1 MPTVSAYILAAVL
14 VGPLLSDL
22 GVPVLAAHMFL
33 LYYAVMSAITPPVA
47 VAAYAAAS
55 LAEDSP
61 VRIAFTSVRLSLA
74 AFVVPFIFVFRNEL
88 LLVGDP
94 FETVVAIVSAAIG
107 VVLLAAAAEGYFREP
122 LTWWQRIFAASAG
135 ICIVIDSVTVAALGI
150 VIAILALGAP
160 ALVRRGRART
170 SL

>member
-1 MPTVSAYILAAVL
+1 MI
-14 VGPLLSDL
+14 GPLLSDL

-74 AFVVPFIFVFRNEL
+74 AFVVPFIFVFHNEL
-88 LLVGDP
+88 LLVGHP
-94 FETVVAIVSAAIG
+94 FDIVIEIIRAAIG
-107 VVLLAAAAEGYFREP
+107 AVLLAIAAEGYVREP
-122 LTWWQRIFAASAG
+122 LSWWQRLLVCAAAIFLFIPGPAVAFAG
-135 ICIVIDSVTVAALGI
+135 LAIT
-150 VIAILALGAP
+150 ILAIGLY
-160 ALVRRGRART
+160 ALARRKRAST